1 MTYSSKPAISWET
14 MTVLIALLT
23 LAPIPTQ
30 DIVWTPYT
38 LRAGSESAE
47 GELGR
52 LKVPENRETAKGTV
66 ELAFVRLKSTSEKPG
81 PPIVYLDGGPGSS
94 AINLARSNEYFT
106 VFQMLRASGDVI
118 LLDQRGIGLSKPSLT
133 FLGGGP
139 LGDRFFET
147 KETFLAPFLA
157 RIRAGF
163 KYFTDQGVHLPSYNT
178 QESADDVD
186 AIRRALG
193 VPKIS
198 ILGFSYGT
206 HLGLSVIRRHG
217 ANLDRAVLIGTE
229 GPDHTVKMPTEG
241 DRQIERIAAL
251 VAKDPA
257 WSSVVPDFRALV
269 ARVLKK
275 LESQPVPVEMDVNGK
290 MVKNSVGRFGLS
302 HLLCRDLGDTRDFP
316 WFPLL
321 FHTIDQGDYRFLSRI
336 AQRRYVQYQPGVSMM
351 TIVCDYVSG
360 ATAAREAAASKEA
373 STALLGDAMN
383 AFSVD
388 MGKEFGLTLLPNIFR
403 SPIRTDVATLF
414 ISGTLDWNTQP
425 HQADEVRK
433 TFSRSEHLVIENA
446 GHEDMLTHPQV
457 ADQILGYFRGKST
470 AGFKLNLTVPPF
482 MPPPATANA
491 KRVQ

>member
-1 MTYSSKPAISWET
+1 MT
-14 MTVLIALLT
+14 ALLAL
-23 LAPIPTQ
+23 LALTPTSVSE
-30 DIVWTPYT
+30 ITWTPYV
-38 LRAGSESAE
+38 LRAGNEMAE

-52 LKVPENRETAKGTV
+52 LKVPENRAESKGTV
-66 ELAFVRLKSTSEKPG
+66 ELAFVRLKSTAEKPG

-94 AINLARSNEYFT
+94 AINLARASEYFA
-106 VFQMLRASGDVI
+106 VFQKLRAAGDVI
-118 LLDQRGIGLSKPSLT
+118 LLDQRGIGLSKPNLT

-147 KETFLAPFLA
+147 KETFLAPFLT

-163 KYFTDQGVHLPSYNT
+163 KHFTDQGVHLPSYNT

-186 AIRRALG
+186 AIRQALG

-217 ANLDRAVLIGTE
+217 SNLDRAVLIGTE
-229 GPDHTVKMPTEG
+229 GPDHTVKMPSEG
-241 DRQIERIAAL
+241 DRQIERISAL

-257 WSSVVPDFRALV
+257 WSKLVPDFKSLV
-269 ARVLKK
+269 ARAMKK
-275 LESQPVPVEMDVNGK
+275 LEAQPAPVEFEVSGA

-316 WFPLL
+316 WFPML

-336 AQRRYVQYQPGVSMM
+336 AQRRYTQYLPGVSLM
-351 TIVCDYVSG
+351 TVVCDYVSG
-360 ATAAREAAASKEA
+360 ASPSRDTASAKEA
-373 STALLGDAMN
+373 ETALLGDAMN

-388 MGKEFGLTLLPNIFR
+388 MGKEFMLKVLPDEFR
-403 SPIRTDVATLF
+403 SPIRTDVQTLF

-425 HQADEVRK
+425 HQAEEVRK
-433 TFSRSEHLVIENA
+433 TFSQSEHLVIENA

-457 ADQILGYFRGKST
+457 SDQILGYLQGKST
-470 AGFKLNLTVPPF
+470 AGFKLTLTVPPF
-482 MPPPATANA
+482 MPPPAFSKA
-491 KRVQ
+491 KG